1 MNFTEQT
8 NEPFHL
14 PETLSAGK
22 AGQKIKKIAQA
33 AVSKDS
39 ATYRFNQTEI
49 LQSLLRT
56 HKIVTVEAHKLKG
69 FFLPVILAKAKM
81 LGRGR
86 ILLIKQAFEPVPLYS
101 VLGKLGFLYHTKK
114 VNNEYHVYFVRKDE
128 INFFNID

>member
-1 MNFTEQT
+1 MNFTEQKNGSFT
-8 NEPFHL
+8 L
-14 PETLSAGK
+14 PETLVAGK
-22 AGQKIKKIAQA
+22 AGQKIKKIAQS

-39 ATYRFNQTEI
+39 ATFRLDGVEI
-49 LQSLLRT
+49 WQSLLRT

-86 ILLIKQAFEPVPLYS
+86 ILLVKQAFEPVPLYS
-101 VLGKLGFLYHTKK
+101 VLGKLGFLYLTKK
-114 VNNEYHVYFVRKDE
+114 VENEYHVYFVRKDE

>member
-1 MNFTEQT
+1 MTQVNEILTQMENFSGLFVCSSNFKKNMDSATFRRFNLKFEFDYLTKKGVLMNFPEQT
-8 NEPFHL
+8 YEPFHL

-22 AGQKIKKIAQA
+22 TGQKIKKIAQS

-81 LGRGR
+81 L
-86 ILLIKQAFEPVPLYS
+86 S
-101 VLGKLGFLYHTKK
+101 
-114 VNNEYHVYFVRKDE
+114 
-128 INFFNID
+128 

>member
-1 MNFTEQT
+1 MNFTEQ
-8 NEPFHL
+8 PKDLFHL

-22 AGQKIKKIAQA
+22 TGKKIKKIAQST
-33 AVSKDS
+33 VSNDS
-39 ATYRFNQTEI
+39 ATFRLEQTEI

-86 ILLIKQAFEPVPLYS
+86 ILLVKQAFEPVPLYS

-114 VNNEYHVYFVRKDE
+114 VDNEYHVYFIRKDE